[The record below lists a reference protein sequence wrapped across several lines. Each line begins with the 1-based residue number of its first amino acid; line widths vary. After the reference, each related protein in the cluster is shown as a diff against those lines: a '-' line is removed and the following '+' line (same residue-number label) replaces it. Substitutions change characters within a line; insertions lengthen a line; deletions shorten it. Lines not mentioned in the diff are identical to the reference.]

1 MCVEG
6 GESYYVEGAG
16 AGAHLACHII
26 SWKRGKR
33 NNNTRR
39 WGCNKMNMSSE
50 SDCIYASI
58 GRDQREAGLHVHS
71 RSLSEDALGLAD
83 SHSPLYSESL

>member
-1 MCVEG
+1 MVCSADCLAYVWREKMWVVQERTTEARCAVAHESGCDQHMCVEG
-6 GESYYVEGAG
+6 GERYYVEGAG

-39 WGCNKMNMSSE
+39 
-50 SDCIYASI
+50 
-58 GRDQREAGLHVHS
+58 
-71 RSLSEDALGLAD
+71 
-83 SHSPLYSESL
+83 